1 MQIEKEKTSTGIEVI
16 ESRMFPLRPYL
27 SKITFSD
34 GETWILVQPLYKNSS
49 RGHRWKKAWVDA
61 SNVSISQLENIIIP
75 TGEYK
80 VEDKKYFN
88 W

>member
-1 MQIEKEKTSTGIEVI
+1 MEIKKEKISTGTEVI

-34 GETWILVQPLYKNSS
+34 GETWILIQPLYKNSS
-49 RGHRWKKAWVDA
+49 RRHQWKKAWVDA
-61 SNVSISQLENIIIP
+61 SNVSVSQLKNKIIP

-80 VEDKKYFN
+80 VEDEKYSN